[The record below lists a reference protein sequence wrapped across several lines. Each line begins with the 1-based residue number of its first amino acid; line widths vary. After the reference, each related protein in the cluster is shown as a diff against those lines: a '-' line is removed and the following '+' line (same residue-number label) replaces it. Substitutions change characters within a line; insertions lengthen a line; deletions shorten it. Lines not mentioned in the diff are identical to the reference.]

1 MNELISND
9 LTGARMTTIDIM
21 NLLNANLPANK
32 KHPYDHF
39 EIIKKVED
47 LMRMNIIQL
56 RKKSKLIIIKHLAIT
71 LRSEVMSL

>member
-39 EIIKKVED
+39 EIIK
-47 LMRMNIIQL
+47 
-56 RKKSKLIIIKHLAIT
+56 
-71 LRSEVMSL
+71 RSRI

>member
-56 RKKSKLIIIKHLAIT
+56 
-71 LRSEVMSL
+71 

>member
-47 LMRMNIIQL
+47 LMRMNIIHL